1 MYEVLLSMDFLYKTY
16 RYRVIESI
24 LNELTTYILYNLY
37 IKVNIK
43 SLIKFVYLNKIVKVK
58 FFLIIV

>member
-1 MYEVLLSMDFLYKTY
+1 MDFLYKTY